1 MDKSRATLPMLL
13 TVEDTAG
20 LLRTT
25 RRAVYAMVERR
36 QLPGVIRL
44 RRRVLVRSDDLLAWL
59 DQHRDPRACATL
71 RVPEVT
77 CRRPEE

>member
-1 MDKSRATLPMLL
+1 MDKTPLTLPMLL
-13 TVEDTAG
+13 TVDDAAG

-36 QLPGVIRL
+36 QLPGVVRL

-59 DQHRDPRACATL
+59 DQQRPPHACATL
-71 RVPEVT
+71 RVPEVA